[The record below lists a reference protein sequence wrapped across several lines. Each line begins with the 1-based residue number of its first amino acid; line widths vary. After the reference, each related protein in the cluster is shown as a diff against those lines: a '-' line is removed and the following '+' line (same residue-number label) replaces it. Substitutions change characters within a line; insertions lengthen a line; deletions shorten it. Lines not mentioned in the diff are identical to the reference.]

1 MHYCIGLCYWFLS
14 RWRVGVLRILP
25 PTFNLSC
32 NKLGCC
38 RLWKVLQQNLYW
50 LVCVLLAKAN
60 LFCSKWRTTYRVYI
74 AWLPRNFIQL
84 EVSILCFH
92 YHALKNKN
100 SNQLTQKVQNLGNKR
115 RWIYTETPRQES
127 GLCDVSYARY
137 SEKRTQVWRRHV
149 GVPWRGTNPTETSV
163 FEFFFKCISP
173 SLDELIKIK
182 VIFILR
188 QRIISL
194 QNLKNSVTLFLTQK
208 SFLGCQ
214 LRCDVTQKPR
224 NSSVL
229 YNKTKN
235 NLFEPKIRRNKGV

>member
-115 RWIYTETPRQES
+115 DEYTLKRLAKNQVCAMFHMRDIRKNVPKYEDAM
-127 GLCDVSYARY
+127 LVSPG
-137 SEKRTQVWRRHV
+137 
-149 GVPWRGTNPTETSV
+149 GVQIQQ
-163 FEFFFKCISP
+163 KH
-173 SLDELIKIK
+173 
-182 VIFILR
+182 
-188 QRIISL
+188 
-194 QNLKNSVTLFLTQK
+194 LFL
-208 SFLGCQ
+208 SFSSNASVHRLM
-214 LRCDVTQKPR
+214 
-224 NSSVL
+224 NS
-229 YNKTKN
+229 
-235 NLFEPKIRRNKGV
+235 